1 MKHLSELLLL
11 SSEIRN
17 ILQGNHEP
25 TALKVAS
32 KMPHAANQNSTINL
46 ALVTSVVTPKRP
58 YNFEWNNFNDMR
70 EFYSTAEAILSVFI
84 YKK

>member
-1 MKHLSELLLL
+1 MKHLTKLLLL

-25 TALKVAS
+25 TLKVAS
-32 KMPHAANQNSTINL
+32 KMPHTANQNSSINL
-46 ALVTSVVTPKRP
+46 ALVTSVVTPKRA

>member
-1 MKHLSELLLL
+1 MAH
-11 SSEIRN
+11 
-17 ILQGNHEP
+17 
-25 TALKVAS
+25 TAS
-32 KMPHAANQNSTINL
+32 QNSTINI
-46 ALVTSVVTPKRP
+46 ALVTSIVTPKRA